1 MDASASDGHQPVR
14 INAEAAGQQKATDFL
29 LIIGE
34 VPDFSLRSEVTN
46 CTLAAGQ
53 QNSMVVHVDR
63 TAGHSEEVELTNSDA
78 PTGVTLSF
86 DANPTNA
93 DAAIVSVDVD
103 SSTATGN
110 YTLTI
115 DGAAEDTR
123 SVTIPL
129 TVNPTT
135 MPDFALAVDNTSL
148 DVAAGASDTLNVAV
162 QWTGGFS
169 DDVALVC
176 NAAPEIQ
183 CTFTPATVPS
193 TTSTASL
200 TVAVDSAATPGTYP
214 VLVEGTG
221 GTQEKMAAFLV
232 EVN

>member
-1 MDASASDGHQPVR
+1 
-14 INAEAAGQQKATDFL
+14 
-29 LIIGE
+29 
-34 VPDFSLRSEVTN
+34 
-46 CTLAAGQ
+46 
-53 QNSMVVHVDR
+53 MVV
-63 TAGHSEEVELTNSDA
+63 GLG
-78 PTGVTLSF
+78 TG
-86 DANPTNA
+86 
-93 DAAIVSVDVD
+93 
-103 SSTATGN
+103 STAEFAIRALGKRCASENIAIKCIPTSEASRHLGTEVGLTITSLEEEPVIN
-110 YTLTI
+110 LTI
-115 DGAAEDTR
+115 DGAAENTR
-123 SVTIPL
+123 SVTVPL

-200 TVAVDSAATPGTYP
+200 TVAVDAAATLEAITALMKRRRESSGFTAVFLP
-214 VLVEGTG
+214 LVECGI
-221 GTQEKMAAFLV
+221 ELLKFI
-232 EVN
+232 